1 MSGSTTPEYIA
12 PEIVSG
18 KEDTPKI
25 DIWAAGIILY
35 QLVSSL
41 AHPFQGKTSFAMMSS
56 IKDNEPASLSS
67 SVSPFM
73 KELIG
78 TLLDKN
84 PENRPDP
91 ASLLSKVE
99 INAQAK
105 KIVN

>member
-1 MSGSTTPEYIA
+1 
-12 PEIVSG
+12 
-18 KEDTPKI
+18 
-25 DIWAAGIILY
+25 
-35 QLVSSL
+35 
-41 AHPFQGKTSFAMMSS
+41 MSS
-56 IKDNEPASLSS
+56 IKDNDPASLSS

-91 ASLLSKVE
+91 ASLLSKDE